1 MNGRSASAMFFRAIA
16 FLAVTIWTPSARAQ
30 TSVDASVPRVYS
42 ASEVD
47 THARRIEDGA
57 QPAYPDS
64 LRPLG
69 IDGKV
74 LAQFVVD
81 TTGMVD
87 TTSILTEA
95 YGQPLFAA
103 SVRHA
108 LATMHFTVAQKSGH
122 KVAEEIEQS
131 FVFHKEHPAPVAPV
145 ASAPMTGSSRTSAM
159 IDSMLRSGGYKRMS
173 GRADFAAGTSAPP
186 YPPTLVRA
194 GLSAIVRTQFVI
206 DSTGRIDPA
215 TFRVLSVKTW
225 RDGPAPYHD
234 STKEPDID
242 DVAAE
247 QIFAEAVR
255 DHISLMRFIPARAHG
270 HNVSQFVTQPFTFTM
285 LP

>member
-1 MNGRSASAMFFRAIA
+1 MRVRIARAPFLCITV
-16 FLAVTIWTPSARAQ
+16 FLAATSHVRPARAQ
-30 TSVDASVPRVYS
+30 ASTDTSVSRIYS

-47 THARRIEDGA
+47 THAKEIADGTR
-57 QPAYPDS
+57 PLYPDS

-81 TTGMVD
+81 TTGLVD

-103 SVRHA
+103 SVRRA
-108 LATMHFTVAQKSGH
+108 LSTMHFVVAQKAGH

-131 FVFHKEHPAPVAPV
+131 FVFHKDDPTPAPPPAALPSGPV
-145 ASAPMTGSSRTSAM
+145 AR
-159 IDSMLRSGGYKRMS
+159 IVDSMLQTGGYSRIR
-173 GRADFAAGTSAPP
+173 GRAEFAPGSQAPR
-186 YPPTLVRA
+186 YPPSLLRA
-194 GLSAIVRTQFVI
+194 GLSAIVYTTFVV

-215 TFRVLSVKTW
+215 TFRVTSVKTW
-225 RDGPAPYHD
+225 RDGLTPYHD
-234 STKEPDID
+234 PRAGPDID

-247 QIFAEAVR
+247 QAFTEAVR
-255 DHISLMRFIPARAHG
+255 AQVTHMRFIPARVNG
-270 HNVSQFVTQPFTFTM
+270 RNVRQFVTQPFTFTV

>member
-1 MNGRSASAMFFRAIA
+1 MRDRRVGTLLLSTVVFLSAISQPH
-16 FLAVTIWTPSARAQ
+16 LAQAQ
-30 TSVDASVPRVYS
+30 VGSGDAAVPRVYS

-47 THARRIEDGA
+47 THAKQIRDGTE
-57 QPAYPDS
+57 PLYPDS

-81 TTGMVD
+81 TTGLVD

-103 SVRHA
+103 SVRRA
-108 LATMHFTVAQKSGH
+108 LATMHFVVAQKSGQ

-131 FVFHKEHPAPVAPV
+131 FVFHKEDPAPVV
-145 ASAPMTGSSRTSAM
+145 QKSAVSRLV
-159 IDSMLRSGGYKRMS
+159 DSMMQTGGYKRL
-173 GRADFAAGTSAPP
+173 GGPAEFAPGSQPP
-186 YPPTLVRA
+186 RYPPSLVRA
-194 GLSAIVRTQFVI
+194 GLSAIVYTTFVI
-206 DSTGRIDPA
+206 DTTGKIDPS
-215 TFRVLSVKTW
+215 TFKVTSVKTW

-234 STKEPDID
+234 ARTAPDID
-242 DVAAE
+242 DVASE
-247 QIFAEAVR
+247 QAFTQAVLAQVP
-255 DHISLMRFIPARAHG
+255 HMRFIPARING
-270 HNVSQFVTQPFTFTM
+270 RNVRQVVTQPFTFTI